1 MLKVNHVNKRV
12 LGSRNAHLS
21 PGSSGPLVKEMS
33 LKMFL
38 FLALVAI
45 LFSCAILVED
55 IMWNISAKLF

>member
-33 LKMFL
+33 LKNPPGVQERSPASWL
-38 FLALVAI
+38 IWATG
-45 LFSCAILVED
+45 
-55 IMWNISAKLF
+55 